1 MTEWIN
7 ERGHGFGI
15 SIEVE
20 RTLYSHKSEYQQ
32 IDIYQTCHYGR
43 MLVLDGVIQL
53 TEFDEAGYQEMLTHV
68 PLCAHPAP
76 EKLLV
81 IGGGDG
87 GVLRE
92 AAKHKCLKTIDICEI
107 DKAVIAAA
115 KQYLPSLSRGFDD
128 PRVRLHIGDGAAF
141 VAAHENEYDAVIVD
155 SSDPVGPNTP
165 LFNAEF
171 YRAVKRALRPG
182 GIVASQ
188 SESIQLFPSV
198 VSRLCGFCR
207 ANFKNAGYYYMI
219 VPSYPGGG
227 IGGCI
232 ASDSVDF
239 TRPART
245 GIPDCRYY
253 SPQVHTAAFVMPEF
267 ARKFLEEIK

>member
-15 SIEVE
+15 SLEVE
-20 RTLYSHKSEYQQ
+20 KTLCSRKSKYQQ
-32 IDIYQTCHYGR
+32 IDVYQTCHYGR

-68 PLCAHPAP
+68 PLCAHPSP

-92 AAKHKCLKTIDICEI
+92 AAKHKCLKLIDICEI
-107 DKAVIAAA
+107 DEAVVETA
-115 KQYLPSLSRGFDD
+115 KQYLPSLARGFDD

-141 VAAHENEYDAVIVD
+141 VAAHRNEYDAVIVD

-171 YRAVKRALRPG
+171 YRAVKQALKPG

-198 VSRLCGFCR
+198 VRRLCGFCR

-227 IGGCI
+227 IGACI
-232 ASDSVDF
+232 ASDELDF

-245 GIPDCRYY
+245 GIADCRYY
-253 SPQVHTAAFVMPEF
+253 SPQVHAAAFIMPEF